1 MSIAIG
7 GFMGVGKSTAGRIL
21 AERMDLPFVDVD
33 EQIELLEGR
42 SVSAIFDRDGEEHF
56 RTLETDALKTA
67 LGESPVVLALGG
79 GALHR
84 AENLDALKEKATILV
99 LWMPLKSLQAR
110 VDATIGSRP
119 LWRNADEL
127 FLAREAGYR
136 SAGTLVDVDGLNRSE
151 VADTLQRV
159 LACD

>member
-7 GFMGVGKSTAGRIL
+7 GFMGVGKSTAGRML
-21 AERMDLPFVDVD
+21 AERMELPFVDLD
-33 EQIELLEGR
+33 EQIELSEGR

-56 RTLETDALKTA
+56 RTLEADALKAA
-67 LGESPVVLALGG
+67 LVESPVVLALGG

-84 AENLDALKEKATILV
+84 AENLDALKGKATVLV
-99 LWMPLKSLQAR
+99 LWMPLESLQAR
-110 VDATIGSRP
+110 VDATSGSRP
-119 LWRNADEL
+119 LWRDASAL

-159 LACD
+159 LACG